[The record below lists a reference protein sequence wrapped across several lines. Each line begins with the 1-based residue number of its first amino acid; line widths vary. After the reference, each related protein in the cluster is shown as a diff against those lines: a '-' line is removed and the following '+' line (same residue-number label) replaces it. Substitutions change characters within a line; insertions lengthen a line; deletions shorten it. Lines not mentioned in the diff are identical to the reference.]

1 MAFTAL
7 LLVGLH
13 VAGCSDGES
22 ELVDAAPPEDNYRMV
37 VDAYAPVIYGN
48 ANGDNRIDHL
58 DVDYVKGVIEGINE
72 LTELSDA
79 NYDGKIDEADILQI
93 KRIISGTQTELTLQD
108 MDGRPVTRSRNQ

>member
-1 MAFTAL
+1 M
-7 LLVGLH
+7 
-13 VAGCSDGES
+13 
-22 ELVDAAPPEDNYRMV
+22 
-37 VDAYAPVIYGN
+37 
-48 ANGDNRIDHL
+48 
-58 DVDYVKGVIEGINE
+58 KGVIGGINE